1 MVRVCRARLRLWRA
15 IAKQGSV
22 RVSAKKK
29 KKKKESVESQEE
41 LMRCQPGELKWVW
54 IR

>member
-29 KKKKESVESQEE
+29 KKKKNLWKARRS
-41 LMRCQPGELKWVW
+41 L
-54 IR
+54 